1 MNITR
6 NLVCRTFLYIKKI
19 KKQIF
24 SLKFCMHPLFPAVYN
39 TLPHFI
45 NLTVL
50 GDYSEARRCVIS
62 WTAELLTVYFFFS
75 GEASPVCFQMI
86 SRNI

>member
-1 MNITR
+1 
-6 NLVCRTFLYIKKI
+6 
-19 KKQIF
+19 
-24 SLKFCMHPLFPAVYN
+24 MHPLFPAVYN

-62 WTAELLTVYFFFS
+62 WTAELLTVYFFFQVRH
-75 GEASPVCFQMI
+75 PRCVFKWL
-86 SRNI
+86 